1 MGFELNLYSDLE
13 YSIVFFILD
22 YLYTLSDKN
31 SRSFIVRYDRDFL
44 KAWQSKQGLDKK
56 KKKLSDFQK
65 KFFYKS
71 IFQKA
76 IESYIRSM
84 MKLVHGLQKR
94 GLIKNY
100 YENDKEAYEKRFYS
114 RLKVFENIFFIKKL
128 EFSDY
133 LKLLN
138 QIGDVDVILI
148 NIWTISNKV
157 FLFSSMQI

>member
-1 MGFELNLYSDLE
+1 
-13 YSIVFFILD
+13 
-22 YLYTLSDKN
+22 
-31 SRSFIVRYDRDFL
+31 
-44 KAWQSKQGLDKK
+44 
-56 KKKLSDFQK
+56 
-65 KFFYKS
+65 
-71 IFQKA
+71 
-76 IESYIRSM
+76 M